1 MHYVNCVYC
10 EAYYSQ
16 DGNPFYVNDLGEH
29 VCEHC
34 IDGLIDVEKEIKTD
48 TVSYTVHHDGLS
60 ELHDD
65 FCYDVESALAN
76 NSVPYT
82 QIQHDDTIT
91 EFVLSKEQVTILELS
106 GISVDY
112 IFFYG

>member
-16 DGNPFYVNDLGEH
+16 DGNPFFVNDLGEH
-29 VCEHC
+29 VCESC
-34 IDGLIDVEKEIKTD
+34 VEDLIEVRKDVDTD
-48 TVSYTVHHDGLS
+48 TVKYTICHEGLS

-65 FCYDVESALAN
+65 FCYDVESDLKHKEVSWTQ
-76 NSVPYT
+76 NSV
-82 QIQHDDTIT
+82 DENIT
-91 EFVLSKEQVTILELS
+91 EFILKKEQATILELS